1 MSRRRSGVRISWN
14 VNGRANRKK
23 RRSLK
28 RACLP
33 MASVLLVHPGRR
45 FRLSRLKGNYIIR
58 DLTRLR
64 NSIKNK
70 CLKLAR
76 ARRED

>member
-1 MSRRRSGVRISWN
+1 MPWN
-14 VNGRANRKK
+14 VNGGTNRKK

-33 MASVLLVHPGRR
+33 MASVLLVRPGRR
-45 FRLSRLKGNYIIR
+45 FRLSRSKGNYIYIIR

-64 NSIKNK
+64 NSIENAQ
-70 CLKLAR
+70 CLNLAR
-76 ARRED
+76 A